1 MFYRHVSRGLRRID
15 HLRAEA
21 RRISSSIE
29 QTLLACSCASARDE
43 FSCRHTF
50 WHARW
55 DPTIVMVAYNNN
67 GILMVPHEDLP
78 DGDKDVINKAIE
90 EF

>member
-1 MFYRHVSRGLRRID
+1 MDLQLHQADPSGLPCVD
-15 HLRAEA
+15 A
-21 RRISSSIE
+21 
-29 QTLLACSCASARDE
+29 
-43 FSCRHTF
+43 FSCRHMF

-55 DPTIVMVAYNNN
+55 DPTIVMAAYNNN
-67 GILMVPHEDLP
+67 DILMVPYEDLP